1 MGQKIL
7 MALNR
12 FDIGGAETHV
22 VELSKELQRRGYEV
36 ILASSG
42 GAYVAELEALH
53 MRHVTVPLD
62 ERSFIKMYRSKRL
75 LKKLIEQE
83 RPQLVHAHARIP
95 GFLCGLLQRKMK
107 FPFVTT
113 AHWVFYTDTLLR
125 MLTNWG
131 QYTIAVSE
139 DIKTYLM
146 ESYHVPESQ
155 IVVTV
160 NGIDTE
166 KFSPDIAKESMVR
179 ELGLDASAPIIGTVS
194 RLDDSRALCTRRMIA
209 VAPKLAA
216 AFPGLQM
223 LIVGSGDVFDELKA
237 AAEEVNR
244 TIGRRCIVMTGARTD
259 INRLVAVC
267 DVFLGVSRAAL
278 EAMAEEKPVILA
290 GNEGYIGIFSEQ
302 TLDTARESNLCC
314 RGCPSLEE
322 DALIRDVTDL
332 LQASP
337 EERAA
342 LGRYGRELVLK
353 EYSVKRMADDCER
366 AYQMAWKQKK

>member
-22 VELSKELQRRGYEV
+22 VELSKELQRRGYEI

-42 GAYVAELEALH
+42 GSYVSELEASNI
-53 MRHVTVPLD
+53 RHFTVPLD
-62 ERSFIKMYRSKRL
+62 ERSFVKMFRSKRI
-75 LKKLIEQE
+75 LKKLIETE
-83 RPQLVHAHARIP
+83 KPQLVHAHARIP
-95 GFLCGLLQRKMK
+95 GFLCGLLQKKMK

-125 MLTNWG
+125 MLTDWG
-131 QYTIAVSE
+131 QSTIAVSE

-160 NGIDTE
+160 NGIDTD
-166 KFSPDIAKESMVR
+166 KFSPDIPKEEIMQ

-194 RLDDSRALCTRRMIA
+194 RLDDSRALCARKMIA
-209 VAPKLAA
+209 IAPKLAEE
-216 AFPGLQM
+216 FPGLQM
-223 LIVGSGDVFDELKA
+223 VIVGSGDVYEELKA
-237 AAEEVNR
+237 AAEQANHQ
-244 TIGRRCIVMTGARTD
+244 IGRNCIVMTGARTD

-278 EAMAEEKPVILA
+278 EAMAEEKPVVLA
-290 GNEGYIGIFSEQ
+290 GNEGYIGIFSER
-302 TLDTARESNLCC
+302 TLDKARESNLCC
-314 RGCPSLEE
+314 RSCPPLEE
-322 DALIRDVTDL
+322 NVLIRDVTAL
-332 LQASP
+332 LHTSA
-337 EERAA
+337 EERNK
-342 LGRYGRELVLK
+342 LGRYGRELVLR
-353 EYSVKRMADDCER
+353 EYSVKRMADDCEK
-366 AYQMAWKQKK
+366 AYQMVWNQRT